1 MRALLVLL
9 VLTRVAAADDTCE
22 SRAYCFDLAVHVA
35 DEVVTGAWLA
45 AQVATA
51 NTHFAPV
58 DVGFRIARTDARSVA
73 HVATRQERTALGA
86 HVSRGVIDVF
96 VTGRLDDVDV
106 QDAQIRGVAWKVGG
120 KKIVILSAIAA
131 EVVLAHELGHVFGL
145 PHSTY
150 AVSIM
155 NKTPRI
161 EPPWEQRT
169 FAPEELA
176 VMPATVK
183 RLVRTRVLV
192 NRASTRR

>member
-1 MRALLVLL
+1 MRALLVVLA
-9 VLTRVAAADDTCE
+9 LTRVAAADDTCE

-35 DEVVTGAWLA
+35 DEVVTPDWLA
-45 AQVATA
+45 AQVTTA
-51 NTHFAPV
+51 NRHFAPV

-73 HVATRQERTALGA
+73 HVATREDRTKLGA

-96 VTGRLDDVDV
+96 VTGRLDDVDAK
-106 QDAQIRGVAWKVGG
+106 DAQIRGVAWKVGG

-155 NKTPRI
+155 NKTPRT

-176 VMPATVK
+176 ALPATVK
-183 RLVRTRVLV
+183 RLVRSRVLV
-192 NRASTRR
+192 NRASARR